1 MIVGIGHDLVEIE
14 RVARV
19 WRRFGDRFTRR
30 ILTSGERNARAEL
43 SAQYLA
49 GRFAAKEAAAKA
61 LGTGIRGEVTWQ
73 SLEIESDGRGAPY
86 LRLSG
91 GAAAEASRLGVVANH
106 LSLTH
111 TTEHASA
118 VVVLEGEGSG
128 SRPESSGGPGWT
140 DRGQEE

>member
-1 MIVGIGHDLVEIE
+1 MIAGIGHDLIEIE

-19 WRRFGDRFTRR
+19 WRRFGDRFAQR
-30 ILTSGERNARAEL
+30 ILTPREIAARTEL

-61 LGTGIRGEVTWQ
+61 LGTGIRGEITWQ
-73 SLEIESDGRGAPY
+73 SLEVEIDGLGAPQ
-86 LRLSG
+86 LRLLG
-91 GAAAEASRLGVVANH
+91 GAAAEAKRLEVVANH

-118 VVVLEGEGSG
+118 VVVLEREESG
-128 SRPESSGGPGWT
+128 SRPAS
-140 DRGQEE
+140 